1 MKRVILTIAIV
12 LCAASAFADDHR
24 DKKGKYDNRHYNGQY
39 SKHDSQRGHECR
51 DQRDW
56 RPRHVEYR
64 PEYRDWRPR
73 HVEYRPEYREVR
85 ELPVRHV
92 TYRPEY
98 RYELPRVAVS
108 IPSFPLSLFVAFR

>member
-1 MKRVILTIAIV
+1 MKRVILTLAIV

-24 DKKGKYDNRHYNGQY
+24 GRSGEYDNGHYHGQY
-39 SKHDSQRGHECR
+39 SKHDSHRGHEWR

-64 PEYRDWRPR
+64 PA
-73 HVEYRPEYREVR
+73 YREVR

-92 TYRPEY
+92 SYRPEY
-98 RYELPRVAVS
+98 RYEQPRVAVA

>member
-24 DKKGKYDNRHYNGQY
+24 KPKGKHDNGQHYGQY
-39 SKHDSQRGHECR
+39 SKHDSHRGHECR

-56 RPRHVEYR
+56 RPG
-64 PEYRDWRPR
+64 

-98 RYELPRVAVS
+98 RYEQPRVAVAL
-108 IPSFPLSLFVAFR
+108 PSFPLSLFVAFR